1 MSLHLELV
9 WAVCVFCHGTKR
21 PLLTV
26 VFFSSFFSLSACLF
40 LESHE
45 MARKL
50 IRKSYIYIEYKN
62 IHPSVAAM
70 KLSPAWPASHHTFQS
85 PLCFPESAKN
95 MIMLLNIILLVTFWS
110 ISSSSEETFIS
121 AFLSC
126 ALSLAISIALALCLP
141 ARVSPALASWSSA
154 PVLVSSYFCSPAVCL
169 GWGVSNTWARYLREE
184 DTC

>member
-1 MSLHLELV
+1 MQKPFWRNWSE
-9 WAVCVFCHGTKR
+9 
-21 PLLTV
+21 
-26 VFFSSFFSLSACLF
+26 SSLSVNEFGVKCWTDYELPATCHTIVAL
-40 LESHE
+40 LWVSY
-45 MARKL
+45 
-50 IRKSYIYIEYKN
+50 STYIYSQIHTIYILN
-62 IHPSVAAM
+62 IQNNFPSIAAI

-85 PLCFPESAKN
+85 ALCFPESAKN

-154 PVLVSSYFCSPAVCL
+154 PVLVSSYSCSPAVCL
-169 GWGVSNTWARYLREE
+169 GWGV
-184 DTC
+184 